1 MRCSRKMVL
10 GFLAAASMTV
20 APLMVAAPA
29 SAATD
34 YANCSE
40 LNADY
45 PHGVGK
51 AGAVDS
57 TSGTPVTTFTVDD
70 DLYNAN
76 SESDRDK
83 DGIACEKR

>member
-10 GFLAAASMTV
+10 GFLAAASLTV
-20 APLMVAAPA
+20 APLMVSAPA

-40 LNADY
+40 LNADH
-45 PHGVGK
+45 PHGVGRT
-51 AGAVDS
+51 GAVDS

>member
-34 YANCSE
+34 Y
-40 LNADY
+40 D
-45 PHGVGK
+45 GVGET
-51 AGAVDS
+51 GAVDS

-70 DLYNAN
+70 ELYDAN

-83 DGIACEKR
+83 DGIACEKH

>member
-1 MRCSRKMVL
+1 MRCSRMMVL

-20 APLMVAAPA
+20 APLLVAAPA
-29 SAATD
+29 AAATD

-45 PHGVGK
+45 PHGVGQ

-70 DLYNAN
+70 DLYDAN

>member
-34 YANCSE
+34 YANCTA
-40 LNADY
+40 LRADY
-45 PHGVGK
+45 PHGVGQT
-51 AGAVDS
+51 GAVDS
-57 TSGTPVTTFTVDD
+57 TSGTPVTNFTVDD
-70 DLYNAN
+70 DLYDAN
-76 SESDRDK
+76 TESDRDK
-83 DGIACEKR
+83 DGIACEKH